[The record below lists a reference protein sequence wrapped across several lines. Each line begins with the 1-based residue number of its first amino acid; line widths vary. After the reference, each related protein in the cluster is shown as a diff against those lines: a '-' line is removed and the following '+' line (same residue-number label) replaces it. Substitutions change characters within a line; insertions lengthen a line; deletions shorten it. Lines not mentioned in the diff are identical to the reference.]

1 LKYSEPKLDTI
12 KEEVLG
18 PGKKSRDE
26 ENLSEIL
33 NNFLNKQRTLSPIP
47 FKGGSSGEG

>member
-12 KEEVLG
+12 KEEVVGL
-18 PGKKSRDE
+18 GKKGADE

-33 NNFLNKQRTLSPIP
+33 NNFLRKQGMLSPIP
-47 FKGGSSGEG
+47 FKGGSSCEN